1 MNKWSKHMPHSL
13 APRAARCRCRVI
25 VSGTILAVLLSP
37 ASRADNAT
45 LPAPLIAQRCNAC
58 HAMTDV
64 LIGPPFLAVAARH
77 SADADR
83 DVTVEVLAYKIV
95 HGGGGYWGVVPM
107 VANDHVSMD
116 EARVLA
122 RLILAFKP

>member
-1 MNKWSKHMPHSL
+1 MLHSF
-13 APRAARCRCRVI
+13 ARCAKGRLCRVV
-25 VSGTILAVLLSP
+25 VSGAMLAVVLAS
-37 ASRADNAT
+37 ASRADTAK
-45 LPAPLIAQRCNAC
+45 LPAQLIAQRCNAC
-58 HAMTDV
+58 HAMTDM

-83 DVTVEVLAYKIV
+83 ELTVDVLAYKIV
-95 HGGGGYWGVVPM
+95 HGGGGNWGVVPM

>member
-1 MNKWSKHMPHSL
+1 MLHSV
-13 APRAARCRCRVI
+13 APRAAGRLCRFV
-25 VSGTILAVLLSP
+25 VPWSILAVLLAP
-37 ASRADNAT
+37 ASRADTAP
-45 LPAPLIAQRCNAC
+45 LPAQLVAQRCNAC
-58 HAMTDV
+58 HAMTDA
-64 LIGPPFLAVAARH
+64 LIGPPLLAVAARH

-83 DVTVEVLAYKIV
+83 EVTVEVLAYKIV
-95 HGGGGYWGVVPM
+95 HGGGGNWGVVPM